1 MSLLNV
7 HFFSDKMRRLSGT
20 SILWDLPRVE
30 SLCTLPPQEAHLEKM
45 IEVHELIWGTILGNS
60 SKVRK

>member
-7 HFFSDKMRRLSGT
+7 RFFSDKMRRLSGT
-20 SILWDLPRVE
+20 SILWDIAQVE
-30 SLCTLPPQEAHLEKM
+30 SLCPLPPQEAHLEKK
-45 IEVHELIWGTILGNS
+45 IEVHKLIWGTILGNS